1 MDIRSLG
8 FSRCCQA
15 IIFLIASFP
24 AFSAYTPPATPNL
37 PLYFEFVG
45 LNAEAEANE
54 FRISQCD
61 SDNFSWYSTGLICA
75 VGDPTNPTCSV
86 WMAYHSTDVNQCQTY
101 VPPEVPEIPQVPY
114 GTDEFVNGSGNTSGL
129 MEFFK
134 ARFDYDYSFNTE
146 LSSLVRSNRDANT
159 TTNSLLQQMNS
170 LLGKTFDNSNIVN
183 AINSTGR
190 ILELRLNDI
199 RDNAADK
206 NFWRVRHQLEDFNF
220 SNQMGGIT
228 SHLTELNGLQSN
240 IQKIVQNTSG
250 SGSGQDYSQT
260 LSDISTK
267 LSFIKNSSSY
277 LEGLSNSI
285 DYAALDI
292 VAGAH
297 SDSDK
302 EQALLTSLN
311 ESIASLQGSVGDSS
325 KNIVDAIG
333 DIPSGGTGADP
344 DAISETGCSAF
355 TCTSNTPECYIARK
369 AWERSCAATKNEADA
384 QGLVDSLTASLR
396 EYNDSEESDIQN
408 IDAGKVDT
416 SALMNHYSNGNG
428 FSSGGSSE
436 CPAPYVVDVVIST
449 ITIDLSPFC
458 QLAAVIKWF
467 VIAFATVGAG
477 LMIAKYT

>member
-15 IIFLIASFP
+15 IIFLVASFP

-37 PLYFEFVG
+37 PLSFEFIG
-45 LNAEAEANE
+45 PTAETESKSLYS
-54 FRISQCD
+54 SQCD
-61 SDNFSWYSTGLICA
+61 SDNFSWYGTDWFCA
-75 VGDPTNPTCSV
+75 VGDPSQQVCYV
-86 WMAYHSTDVNQCQTY
+86 KMAYHATDANSCQGY
-101 VPPEVPEIPQVPY
+101 VPPDVPEIPQVPY
-114 GTDEFVNGSGNTSGL
+114 GTDEFVNGSGTTKGL
-129 MEFFK
+129 MEFLK
-134 ARFDYDYSFNTE
+134 VRFDYDYKFNTE
-146 LSSLVRSNRDANT
+146 LSSLTQRNLDANT
-159 TTNSLLQQMNS
+159 TTNSLLHQMNS

-311 ESIASLQGSVGDSS
+311 ESISSLQGSVGDSS

-344 DAISETGCSAF
+344 DSISETGCSAF